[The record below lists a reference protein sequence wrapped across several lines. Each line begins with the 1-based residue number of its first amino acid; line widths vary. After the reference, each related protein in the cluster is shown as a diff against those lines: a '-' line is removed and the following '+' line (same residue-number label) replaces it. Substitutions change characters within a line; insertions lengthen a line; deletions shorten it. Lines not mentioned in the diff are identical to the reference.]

1 MITTIKNR
9 QTPSQFK
16 QNELNKNSTIANLLP
31 QSLHIFPISRELS
44 RNTGKRGYRHKQAD
58 FATKMGSLG

>member
-31 QSLHIFPISRELS
+31 QSLHIFPIM
-44 RNTGKRGYRHKQAD
+44 KAH
-58 FATKMGSLG
+58 